1 MVSATS
7 LLVFLFGLIIG
18 SFLNVAVYRYR
29 TGYTLGGRSIC
40 LACGRPL
47 HWYELIPL
55 ASFIAF
61 MIECHGQRQTESV
74 PMDVWNKI
82 KDARDELIFAEA
94 FHPGGEPLLTTR
106 RGFGIMSDG
115 APIISSN

>member
-1 MVSATS
+1 MK
-7 LLVFLFGLIIG
+7 LLRRAKRVNRSDRERWPICAVCRRPVD
-18 SFLNVAVYRYR
+18 NCRVVA
-29 TGYTLGGRSIC
+29 
-40 LACGRPL
+40 
-47 HWYELIPL
+47 L

-82 KDARDELIFAEA
+82 KDSRDELIFAEA

-106 RGFGIMSDG
+106 RGFGIMTSG
-115 APIISSN
+115 GPIISSN